1 MLLVDS
7 DPTFRAGL
15 ARAIQA
21 AKTLAVVGQVGSAE
35 ELFNFNNEGIP
46 GAEIALVEIDLPDQ
60 SGFEVCQ
67 RLLVANPKWKVVL
80 LAYADWDI
88 HLLAAHTLHAG
99 GLLLRSQATPALIT
113 ALEQAASG
121 PIFSAEQMRRIQTWK
136 ETTGTRLKGLRRREW
151 QVLQLLALGKNNREI
166 AGQLEISESM
176 VEKHVSSLLQKLEL
190 VSRVAMINFIHA
202 NHLEEL
208 GKLPHGEQ
216 FLMMLAN

>member
-121 PIFSAEQMRRIQTWK
+121 PVFSAEQMRRIQTWK
-136 ETTGTRLKGLRRREW
+136 ETTRPAQRTSAPGMAGAATAGAREK
-151 QVLQLLALGKNNREI
+151 QPGNCRAVE
-166 AGQLEISESM
+166 EDPESM